1 MTEHRP
7 LSLTL
12 AHLNDTHSHF
22 DASRLKLTLPELGE
36 LFAECGGYARLC
48 SAVDR
53 AKSDAVEENRH
64 LLLVHAGDC
73 FQGSLYFS
81 HFKGKMN
88 AVLNNQLDL
97 DAMALGNHEFDLGNP
112 PLSAFLDHIQFPMLS
127 ANMDLSQEAPSKENP
142 MRGKPGL
149 YDFDED
155 VGHGR
160 YLVRHF
166 DGEPVAL
173 FGLSPDN
180 MTELACADPDT
191 LFLDCLT
198 TAQTTVAAIRRE
210 GINKIILLSHLGYD
224 RDLMLAEQLDQVAAI
239 IGGHT
244 HTLQGHFDN
253 LGLGGRDHYGV
264 VINGTAVVQAGCN
277 ALFLGQLKL
286 DLNADG
292 SLDRVDGGNLLLL
305 GHSLSRDSGG
315 RTPLTPPEEEQ
326 AWAYLEAQDNLWQ
339 VTPDPKVH
347 RLIEEHYRPKILEF
361 ERQKIA
367 LAQRDLRHI
376 RIPDDKGGSEVA
388 PLLAQAMR
396 WQARELGLETDFG
409 LHNAG
414 GTRASIPQGQV
425 SAGWIA
431 GTLAPFAIGVER
443 YRLSGQELAD
453 TLESAINNATNN
465 GVVGTGTGSYPYAAG
480 LRFHYQADAPMGE
493 RIRNLQIDKG
503 GQWQPIQPDALYYGV
518 STGYTAAGKEGYYPL
533 ARLPQPPQE
542 LGLTIAE
549 AVIAHWRHLGTLS

>member
-12 AHLNDTHSHF
+12 AHLNDSHSHF
-22 DASRLKLTLPELGE
+22 DASRIPLTLPGLGTV
-36 LFAECGGYARLC
+36 FAECGGYARLC

-53 AKSDAVEENRH
+53 AKSEARDEQRH

-73 FQGSLYFS
+73 FQGSLYFA
-81 HFKGKMN
+81 HFKGTMN

-112 PLSAFLDHIQFPMLS
+112 PLAEFLDHIQFPMLS
-127 ANMDLSQEAPSKENP
+127 ANLDLSQEDQAKENP

-149 YDFDED
+149 LDYDDD
-155 VGHGR
+155 AGHGR
-160 YLVRHF
+160 FLVRHF

-180 MTELACADPDT
+180 MPELACADPDT
-191 LFLDCLT
+191 HFLDCLT
-198 TAQTTVAAIRRE
+198 VARATVAAIRQR

-224 RDLMLAEQLDQVAAI
+224 RDLMMAEQLQGVAAI

-264 VINGTAVVQAGCN
+264 VIAGTVVVQAGCN
-277 ALFLGQLKL
+277 ALFLGRLKL

-292 SLDRVDGGNLLLL
+292 SLSRVDGGNLLLL
-305 GHSLSRDSGG
+305 GQNLSRDSGG
-315 RTPLTPPEEEQ
+315 QQALTAPEEEQ
-326 AWAYLEAQDNLWQ
+326 AWSYLEGQDNLWQ
-339 VTPDPKVH
+339 VTPDPTVH
-347 RLIEEHYRPKILEF
+347 RLIEEHYRPEIREF
-361 ERQKIA
+361 ERQKVA
-367 LAQRDLRHI
+367 VASRDLRHI
-376 RIPDDKGGSEVA
+376 RIPDDKGGSDVA
-388 PLLAQAMR
+388 PLLAEAMR
-396 WQARELGLETDFG
+396 WQARQMGLETDFG

-414 GTRASIPQGQV
+414 GTRASIAQGKV

-443 YRLSGQELAD
+443 YRLSGRELTD

-480 LRFHYQADAPMGE
+480 LRYHYQADAPMGE
-493 RIRNLQIDKG
+493 RIRDLQVDRDG
-503 GQWQPIQPDALYYGV
+503 RWQPVQPEAIYYGV

-533 ARLPQPPQE
+533 ARLPEPPQE

-549 AVIAHWRHLGTLS
+549 AVIAHWQHLGTLD